1 MSGPTQLTF
10 ALKTP
15 TGGAR
20 DGREGHFRAVRFR
33 PRRGHRHSGDH
44 RGRDRVGWNRHGQ
57 SVAEQNIAGLRNTS
71 YKITVTTAAGSKTE
85 IGAIIVPESETP
97 VPMHTLVP
105 LAPLGGLTVLVL
117 TEAEYEGLESRNDQ
131 TLYLIRAEG

>member
-15 TGGAR
+15 TGEPVMGGKVTFALSAFDLDAAIVIPATIEAAIAS
-20 DGREGHFRAVRFR
+20 DGTGTVSLW
-33 PRRGHRHSGDH
+33 P
-44 RGRDRVGWNRHGQ
+44 
-57 SVAEQNIAGLRNTS
+57 NIAGLRNTS